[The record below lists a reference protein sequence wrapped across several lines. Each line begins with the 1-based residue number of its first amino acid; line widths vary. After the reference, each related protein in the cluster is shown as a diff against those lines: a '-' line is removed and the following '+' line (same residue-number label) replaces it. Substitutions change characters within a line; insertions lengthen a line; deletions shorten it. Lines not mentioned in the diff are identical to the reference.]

1 MLLRAA
7 LLFAVANGIPTA
19 YKHDTAIAHE
29 ADMDLESMTPEDI
42 QALVPHD
49 AMLEREKYGG
59 GACVE
64 ATLGG
69 QANGCPIALAAGETP
84 ALGYC
89 KKYFYVDGDVAK
101 KCRHT
106 DSPACQAR
114 GDKVTQSA
122 SKKCPSG
129 KALAQWYKALAHRAE
144 AVKATM
150 QADRTRA
157 LITLDQLRL
166 AQVRLAQVDPGS
178 RLYPGMSSNAFMRWA
193 SALGRNPEGD
203 IGDIKRDVCRIT
215 DVLDIVSHD
224 FSPEEKNQLTRN
236 CRNGDHSSGDQRLR
250 SRSQVVEKWRSFVLE
265 LVFVLQGIRPAVPYY
280 QGFIHMAATLVVG
293 MCGDCLA
300 GHPANLGT
308 PGREAWRETRVGAT
322 YSRLRELVAVHV
334 RSTPLAV
341 WLSEQFGQMVGAI
354 ARSKEAGEQ
363 AAEPRTYLAG
373 GFHGSVSLVG
383 KTLTDSAQS
392 CFRLWQIGE
401 TLRTRGAL
409 RTPGLRG
416 ATTVPTGVV
425 TGAAPTPPTDV
436 AAELTFALALHAARY
451 VHIMK
456 TRGGGGGPEVAAAMF
471 AEKASATVLAGSLRP
486 HLRRLKK
493 WLPGVK
499 SADLRL

>member
-1 MLLRAA
+1 M
-7 LLFAVANGIPTA
+7 
-19 YKHDTAIAHE
+19 
-29 ADMDLESMTPEDI
+29 
-42 QALVPHD
+42 
-49 AMLEREKYGG
+49 
-59 GACVE
+59 
-64 ATLGG
+64 
-69 QANGCPIALAAGETP
+69 
-84 ALGYC
+84 
-89 KKYFYVDGDVAK
+89 
-101 KCRHT
+101 
-106 DSPACQAR
+106 
-114 GDKVTQSA
+114 
-122 SKKCPSG
+122 
-129 KALAQWYKALAHRAE
+129 
-144 AVKATM
+144 
-150 QADRTRA
+150 
-157 LITLDQLRL
+157 
-166 AQVRLAQVDPGS
+166 
-178 RLYPGMSSNAFMRWA
+178 YPGMSSNAFMSWA
-193 SALGRNPEGD
+193 NALGRNPEGD

-236 CRNGDHSSGDQRLR
+236 CRRGDHSEGNQI
-250 SRSQVVEKWRSFVLE
+250 RSQVVEKWRSFALE

-293 MCGDCLA
+293 MCGDCL
-300 GHPANLGT
+300 PANLHDT
-308 PGREAWRETRVGAT
+308 PGRKAWRETRVGAT

-354 ARSKEAGEQ
+354 TQSKEAGEQ
-363 AAEPRTYLAG
+363 AADPRTYMAG

-436 AAELTFALALHAARY
+436 AAELTFTLALHAARY

-456 TRGGGGGPEVAAAMF
+456 TRGGGGGPELAAACCGPF
-471 AEKASATVLAGSLRP
+471 AEKASAAVLAGSLRP
-486 HLRRLKK
+486 HLGRLRQ

-499 SADLRL
+499 KADLRL

>member
-19 YKHDTAIAHE
+19 YKQHETTIAHE
-29 ADMDLESMTPEDI
+29 RLEPDMDHESMTPEDI

-49 AMLEREKYGG
+49 AMLERQKYGG

-157 LITLDQLRL
+157 LITLDQLE
-166 AQVRLAQVDPGS
+166 PGS
-178 RLYPGMSSNAFMRWA
+178 RLYPGMSSNAFMSWA
-193 SALGRNPEGD
+193 NALGRNPEGD

-236 CRNGDHSSGDQRLR
+236 CQRGDHSEGNQIR
-250 SRSQVVEKWRSFVLE
+250 SRVVEKWRSFALE

-280 QGFIHMAATLVVG
+280 QGFIHMAGTLVVG
-293 MCGDCLA
+293 MCGDCL
-300 GHPANLGT
+300 PANLHDT
-308 PGREAWRETRVGAT
+308 PGRKAWRETRVGAT

-334 RSTPLAV
+334 RSADLHGTLYP

-354 ARSKEAGEQ
+354 ERSAEAGNQ
-363 AAEPRTYLAG
+363 AADAADGTL
-373 GFHGSVSLVG
+373 FLLLHGSVTLVG

-451 VHIMK
+451 VHIKK
-456 TRGGGGGPEVAAAMF
+456 TRGGSPHEIAAAMR

-499 SADLRL
+499 KADLRL

>member
-64 ATLGG
+64 ATLRG
-69 QANGCPIALAAGETP
+69 QATGCPIALAAGETP

-114 GDKVTQSA
+114 GDKKTQSA

-129 KALAQWYKALAHRAE
+129 KALAQWYNGAE
-144 AVKATM
+144 AGKAAM
-150 QADRTRA
+150 QADRARA

-178 RLYPGMSSNAFMRWA
+178 RLYPGMSSNAFMQWA
-193 SALGRNPEGD
+193 SALGREPEGD
-203 IGDIKRDVCRIT
+203 IGIIKRDVCRIT
-215 DVLDIVSHD
+215 PVFFDIVSHD
-224 FSPEEKNQLTRN
+224 FSPEEKIQLMRN
-236 CRNGDHSSGDQRLR
+236 CENGDHSSGDQR
-250 SRSQVVEKWRSFVLE
+250 RSQVVEKWRSFALE

-293 MCGDCLA
+293 MCGDCL
-300 GHPANLGT
+300 PANPHGT
-308 PGREAWRETRVGAT
+308 PGRKAWRETRVGAT

-334 RSTPLAV
+334 RSNPLAG
-341 WLSEQFGQMVGAI
+341 WLNEQFGQMVGAI
-354 ARSKEAGEQ
+354 ERSKEAGDE
-363 AAEPRTYLAG
+363 AALHAYASL
-373 GFHGSVSLVG
+373 HGSVSLVG
-383 KTLTDSAQS
+383 KDLTDSAQS

-401 TLRTRGAL
+401 TLRTKGAL

-416 ATTVPTGVV
+416 ATTVPNGVV
-425 TGAAPTPPTDV
+425 TATAAPTPPTDV
-436 AAELTFALALHAARY
+436 AAELTFTLALHAARY
-451 VHIMK
+451 VHIKK
-456 TRGGGGGPEVAAAMF
+456 TRGGGEGPQYIAAAML
-471 AEKASATVLAGSLRP
+471 AEKPSATVLAGSLRQY
-486 HLRRLKK
+486 LRRLKK

>member
-59 GACVE
+59 GSCVE

-114 GDKVTQSA
+114 GDKATQSA

-129 KALAQWYKALAHRAE
+129 KALAQWYNGAE
-144 AVKATM
+144 AGKAAM
-150 QADRTRA
+150 QADRARA

-308 PGREAWRETRVGAT
+308 RGLARDAGGGHVLAPARARRRARPLDPSRRLVERAVRADGRRDRAVAGATPPPRTRHTRVQRLLVVRGC
-322 YSRLRELVAVHV
+322 SRRKIVAHCNSALGPSDTPRLACPACPLSPQV
-334 RSTPLAV
+334 RDCV
-341 WLSEQFGQMVGAI
+341 WVCQ
-354 ARSKEAGEQ
+354 KE
-363 AAEPRTYLAG
+363 
-373 GFHGSVSLVG
+373 
-383 KTLTDSAQS
+383 
-392 CFRLWQIGE
+392 
-401 TLRTRGAL
+401 
-409 RTPGLRG
+409 
-416 ATTVPTGVV
+416 
-425 TGAAPTPPTDV
+425 
-436 AAELTFALALHAARY
+436 
-451 VHIMK
+451 
-456 TRGGGGGPEVAAAMF
+456 
-471 AEKASATVLAGSLRP
+471 
-486 HLRRLKK
+486 
-493 WLPGVK
+493 
-499 SADLRL
+499 